1 MRRSAPPLRRRL
13 PALALGLAVALA
25 SGEAAAQPVPI
36 PSLAWPGLTQGDID
50 RAHAA
55 AARLYEGRSIG
66 TVERWRNPH
75 SNDAG
80 EVTLL
85 RSFDTNGMPCRTI
98 AYAIQFA
105 TAKGRLDHYL
115 VNWCRVP
122 DGTWKIVELDEPR

>member
-1 MRRSAPPLRRRL
+1 MPRPAFLPRSWL
-13 PALALGLAVALA
+13 PVLGLALALL
-25 SGEAAAQPVPI
+25 SCEAAAQPVPI
-36 PSLAWPGLTQGDID
+36 PSLAWPGLTPGDLD
-50 RAHAA
+50 RMQAA

-85 RSFDTNGMPCRTI
+85 QSFETHGMPCRTI
-98 AYAIQFA
+98 AYAIAFA
-105 TAKGRLDHYL
+105 TAKERLDHYR

-122 DGTWKIVELDEPR
+122 DGTWKIVEVDAPR